1 MWENSKVLNE
11 FFVLDLNNYSWTKS
25 NNLITGDTLP
35 PLCSHGMAAVW
46 PHELNQNAKY
56 TMFNHPEFITDIAG
70 SRKVK
75 IGIYIYGG
83 LTAAING
90 DVVSDEL

>member
-1 MWENSKVLNE
+1 
-11 FFVLDLNNYSWTKS
+11 
-25 NNLITGDTLP
+25 
-35 PLCSHGMAAVW
+35 
-46 PHELNQNAKY
+46 
-56 TMFNHPEFITDIAG
+56 MFNHPEFITDLGG

-75 IGIYIYGG
+75 IGIYIFGG

>member
-1 MWENSKVLNE
+1 
-11 FFVLDLNNYSWTKS
+11 
-25 NNLITGDTLP
+25 
-35 PLCSHGMAAVW
+35 MAAVW